1 MTEEDPADR
10 PERGVSRREVLRWA
24 GAAALVGTLGPAAL
38 AACATTS
45 SAGAP
50 SAEVDVAI
58 IGGGP
63 SGLYAAYRL
72 LTGTPRSKSPVVSK
86 PSVAVF
92 EASNRLGGRIW
103 SEVPPGAPH
112 LIAEFGGM
120 RFLQNQEVVPRLI
133 NALKLPTVPFSAGN
147 GQNFV
152 YLRGNRFLVN
162 QYSDPSIV
170 PYSLPPAESGMTPA
184 QLLLKGIETYVPDAP
199 TLTGA
204 QWTRVKATTTFGGQ
218 LLRDQGYWNLMQSA
232 LSAEG
237 YNLVADGVGYPSL
250 AENWNSVEMMQEL
263 AADFAP
269 GAAYFTIPGGYMRLP
284 LTLGAM
290 ARAAGAAVHLSSTA
304 VSIVPAQG
312 GRAAITIEH
321 PSGGNTRVTA
331 KRVIL
336 TTPLE
341 PLQRLAV
348 RSPLLQDTA
357 FQTALATVGPTTPA
371 KMFLGFSAPWWK
383 TLGIVG
389 GYSITDLPAKRIWYF
404 GTETDQPGGEAMNQN
419 SLLMFYND
427 QAPAGFWDGYED
439 ASAFHGA
446 PRPRTAP
453 PAMVAAAV
461 EQLSEVHG
469 MAIPQPYWAGF
480 INWANLPYGN
490 GFHWWNVHA
499 DSAQV
504 VSYLA
509 DPFTEMKVSVVG
521 DCWSPAQNWIES
533 GLNVTERLLQS
544 VYGLETPPWL
554 PAGTGIST

>member
-1 MTEEDPADR
+1 MTEDPRDGWR
-10 PERGVSRREVLRWA
+10 KQEVSRREVLRWA
-24 GAAALVGTLGPAAL
+24 GAAALVGTLGPASL
-38 AACATTS
+38 AAWATTS
-45 SAGAP
+45 SAATP
-50 SAEVDVAI
+50 STEVDVAI

-72 LTGTPRSKSPVVSK
+72 LTGTPRSKSPVRSK
-86 PSVAVF
+86 PSVAIF
-92 EASNRLGGRIW
+92 EASARLGGRIW
-103 SEVPPGAPH
+103 SVVPPGAPH

-120 RFLQNQEVVPRLI
+120 RFLQNQEVVPKLI

-152 YLRGNRFLVN
+152 YLRGTRFLVN
-162 QYSDPSIV
+162 QYSNPSVV
-170 PYSLPPAESGMTPA
+170 PYSLPPAEQGMSPS
-184 QLLLKGIETYVPDAP
+184 QLLLKGIETYVPNAP

-204 QWTRVKATTTFGGQ
+204 QWTNVKATTTYGGQ

-269 GAAYFTIPGGYMRLP
+269 NAAYFTIPGGYMRLP

-290 ARAAGAAVHLSSTA
+290 ARSAGASVHLSSTA
-304 VSIVPAQG
+304 VAIVPANG
-312 GRAAITIEH
+312 GGATITIER
-321 PSGGNTRVTA
+321 PNGRTSRVTA

-348 RSPLLQDTA
+348 RSPLLQDAT
-357 FQTALATVGPTTPA
+357 FQNALGTVGPTTPS
-371 KMFLGFSAPWWK
+371 KMFLAFSNPWWK
-383 TLGIVG
+383 TMGIVG

-404 GTETDQPGGEAMNQN
+404 GTEADQPGGDATNQN

-427 QAPAGFWDGYED
+427 QAPAGFWDGYE
-439 ASAFHGA
+439 AARAFNGS

-469 MAIPQPYWAGF
+469 IPIPQPYWAGF

-504 VSYLA
+504 VSFLA
-509 DPFTEMKVSVVG
+509 DPFAEMKISVVG

-533 GLNVTERLLQS
+533 GLNVTERLMQS
-544 VYGLETPPWL
+544 VYRLQPPPWL

>member
-1 MTEEDPADR
+1 MTEEAPVDL
-10 PERGVSRREVLRWA
+10 PERGVSRREMLRWA
-24 GAAALVGTLGPAAL
+24 GAAALAGTLGPAAL

-45 SAGAP
+45 SADSP
-50 SAEVDVAI
+50 SAAVDVAI

-72 LTGTPRSKSPVVSK
+72 LTGTPRSKSPVRSK

-92 EASNRLGGRIW
+92 EASERLGGRIW
-103 SEVPPGAPH
+103 SVAPPGAPH
-112 LIAEFGGM
+112 LVAEFGGM
-120 RFLQNQEVVPRLI
+120 RFLQNQEIVPRLI
-133 NALKLPTVPFSAGN
+133 NALKLPTIPFSAGN

-152 YLRGNRFLVN
+152 YLRGTRFLVN

-170 PYSLPPAESGMTPA
+170 PYSLPPGEQGMTPS
-184 QLLLKGIETYVPDAP
+184 QLLLKGIETYVPNAP

-204 QWTRVKATTTFGGQ
+204 QWTRVKATTTSGGH

-290 ARAAGAAVHLSSTA
+290 ARAGGASVHLSSTA
-304 VSIVPAQG
+304 VSIAPAQG
-312 GRAAITIEH
+312 GRTAITIER
-321 PSGGNTRVTA
+321 PSGDTTRVSA

-404 GTETDQPGGEAMNQN
+404 GTEADQPGGDATDQN

-439 ASAFHGA
+439 ASAFHGS

-469 MAIPQPYWAGF
+469 TPVPQPYWAGF

-544 VYGLETPPWL
+544 VYALESPPWL